1 MHFTTVT
8 LVGSKQRNCIVT
20 SISPEIL
27 ISFYMQVED
36 KFYPLGSLQSFH
48 RRFIKLLLSIQQAE
62 SSLILD
68 HQTFL
73 LENLRQSLTKCT
85 QVIDDLKVFIQTTK
99 SVLSVFIIICL
110 HICNK
115 FNLIV
120 QALGWELTI
129 PLLRIRNGN
138 SYIKC
143 LQKTDG
149 LLTVR

>member
-36 KFYPLGSLQSFH
+36 TLGSLQSFH

-85 QVIDDLKVFIQTTK
+85 QVIHDLQVFIQTTK